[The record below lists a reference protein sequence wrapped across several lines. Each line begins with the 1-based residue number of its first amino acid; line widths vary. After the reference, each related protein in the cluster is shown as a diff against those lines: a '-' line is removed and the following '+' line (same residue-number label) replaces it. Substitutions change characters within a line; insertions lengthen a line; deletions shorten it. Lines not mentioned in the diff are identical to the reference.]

1 MTETTLEQAHAIQ
14 DDLRGKLDAARAA
27 LQAID
32 VRRSE
37 IAFEAH
43 ATGGEAKKELDRL
56 NKTRLAQLAE
66 IETLEVAVLEASRR
80 IAAAEQAA
88 SDAEMSE
95 RAERAVEISA
105 RLVEHA
111 AKIDEA
117 LATAVDRSKAF
128 EADLRVLNHQL
139 GCSHPNEHQFASLG
153 VRAFKAAVMMSPLQ
167 IEHLARSSAIAFLS

>member
-1 MTETTLEQAHAIQ
+1 MTETTLEQAHATQ